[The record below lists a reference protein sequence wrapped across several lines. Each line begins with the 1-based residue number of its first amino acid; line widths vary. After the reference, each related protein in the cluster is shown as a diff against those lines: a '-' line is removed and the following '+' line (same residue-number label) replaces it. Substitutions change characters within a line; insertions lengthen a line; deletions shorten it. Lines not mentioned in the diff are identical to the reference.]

1 MKNIKVIY
9 CDYSNTIRLMPQ
21 NYWLSSVTDKKLIFD
36 SWDGQT
42 KKLLKYNLVLRLK
55 IVLVYLKVKFKK

>member
-1 MKNIKVIY
+1 MKNTKVIY

-21 NYWLSSVTDKKLIFD
+21 NYWLASVTDEKLIFD

-55 IVLVYLKVKFKK
+55 ILLVFLKVKFKK

>member
-1 MKNIKVIY
+1 MKNTNIV
-9 CDYSNTIRLMPQ
+9 YSEYTGTIRLMPQ
-21 NYWLSSVTDKKLIFD
+21 NYWLASIRNEKLIFD

-55 IVLVYLKVKFKK
+55 ILLVFLKVKFKK